1 MGIARQGDRW
11 LVIARV
17 RVNGKIVQRRE
28 TIDGTREAAKR
39 RFEQLKHEARQSA
52 NGSLTPTDDVRTFS
66 GLLDLYHGKRGPF
79 CAGHECRIRTLRD
92 ALGDVALGSFAERF
106 DRYTVLLRTGRSN
119 RTGKPLS
126 NVHINRLTEIAR
138 AAFQV
143 GVDAGIVETNP
154 IRAGR
159 FPSCGRCRATCPCRQ
174 KTSFVSST

>member
-79 CAGHECRIRTLRD
+79 CAGPCATPWATLPSGRLQSVSTAILCCSERGGQTEPASRCPMSISTD
-92 ALGDVALGSFAERF
+92 SRRLRARRFKLG
-106 DRYTVLLRTGRSN
+106 
-119 RTGKPLS
+119 
-126 NVHINRLTEIAR
+126 
-138 AAFQV
+138 
-143 GVDAGIVETNP
+143 
-154 IRAGR
+154 
-159 FPSCGRCRATCPCRQ
+159 
-174 KTSFVSST
+174 